1 MNKLLLALA
10 MLTGLSAP
18 ALASYERA
26 HNEMEARHGVSNRA
40 YQHVSQMPRLRG
52 YERQSYD
59 PYWAPSDYTTDA
71 DPNGCE

>member
-26 HNEMEARHGVSNRA
+26 HNEMEARQSNRA

-59 PYWAPSDYTTDA
+59 PYWAPCDYTTDA

>member
-10 MLTGLSAP
+10 MLTALSVP
-18 ALASYERA
+18 ALASYPRT

-40 YQHVSQMPRLRG
+40 YQHVSHMG
-52 YERQSYD
+52 QSYD
-59 PYWAPSDYTTDA
+59 PYWAPCDYTTNA